1 VRIGANVHASICEV
15 AHAGVERC
23 SVGITINQ
31 SRTINA
37 GRVTVEVLG
46 DPIEHNLDELELG
59 AGVAAALA
67 AAIAAGIKGISQA
80 VSPAT
85 LVYREKARR
94 AVERGAAWAL
104 ERYAGGGTP
113 GSGSTLFNDSE
124 ELAAGV
130 AVRAASDGYEITVP
144 SDRLGADL
152 PGSAPGSVIGRLVAA
167 VQALRDPFS
176 VSTVRSAIEASWSK
190 LFRRA

>member
-1 VRIGANVHASICEV
+1 M
-15 AHAGVERC
+15 
-23 SVGITINQ
+23 GITINR
-31 SRTINA
+31 SRTISA
-37 GRVTVEVLG
+37 GRVTIEVLG

-59 AGVAAALA
+59 AGVAAAIRD
-67 AAIAAGIKGISQA
+67 AITAGIRGISTA
-80 VSPAT
+80 VAPAT

-104 ERYAGGGTP
+104 DRYAGGGTP

-130 AVRAASDGYEITVP
+130 AVRATVDGYEVTVP
-144 SDRLGADL
+144 SDRLAAEL
-152 PGSAPGSVIGRLVAA
+152 PGSAPGSVIGRLVAS

-176 VSTVRSAIEASWSK
+176 VSTVMAAVEASWSK
-190 LFRRA
+190 LFRRG